1 MKAHVCIGGPLDG
14 QFATSDDFYG
24 NYPYE
29 PGTRRRDYRA
39 APNEGMYEHLKDE
52 YFQFN
57 TAARVATRNHAHVV
71 WLHKSLLKPAISPK
85 DR

>member
-1 MKAHVCIGGPLDG
+1 MKAHICIGGPLDG
-14 QFATSDDFYG
+14 SFATSDDFYG
-24 NYPYE
+24 GYAYV
-29 PGTRRRDYRA
+29 PGTRRRDYHT
-39 APNEGMYEHLKDE
+39 PVEGMYEHLKHE

-57 TAARVATRNHAHVV
+57 TATRAATGKLGNVV